1 MTYAIPVVLYPTELS
16 SQLGAGHLVNC
27 KIFIDGKERIEIH
40 ERSYL
45 NLSFMS
51 LPLSARLASFAASC
65 KLYTVVPLH
74 MDTSL
79 MWAVSY
85 VPTIFSYITSKKNL
99 HTIIW
104 TLSKMESGH

>member
-51 LPLSARLASFAASC
+51 LPLSVQLASFAASSE
-65 KLYTVVPLH
+65 LYTVVPLQ
-74 MDTSL
+74 L
-79 MWAVSY
+79 
-85 VPTIFSYITSKKNL
+85 
-99 HTIIW
+99 W
-104 TLSKMESGH
+104 TPL